1 MAADAVAAGDAVVV
15 LAVVVAVVFALPAGL
30 GRLSIDS
37 A

>member
-1 MAADAVAAGDAVVV
+1 MAADAVAAGDAVV
-15 LAVVVAVVFALPAGL
+15 AVVVAVVFALPAGL